1 MQHREATQRSH
12 AFERERDALLREA
25 SVFRDT
31 ASSLASSQRDTLQVQ
46 ELTLSLRRLSDKLD
60 LADEELLKRNEEV
73 ISAQTEKAVA
83 KGLET
88 AAYEHLKSLRSELE
102 RRNTEIQDLVG
113 RLRAEEHQR
122 MMSVRQ

>member
-12 AFERERDALLREA
+12 ALERERDALLREV

-102 RRNTEIQDLVG
+102 RRNTEIQDRVG

>member
-12 AFERERDALLREA
+12 ALERERDALLREV